1 MIEKRLV
8 LVEEIRIE
16 RRRESEAVTVPV
28 ALRRQRVDVERL
40 PEDEPSDPQVP
51 PPIRNHTE
59 ERTDMNDTRTHE
71 VTAFYDDRAQAQQAI
86 DRLNAA
92 NIPAEDV
99 RIVEGNDPAA
109 AGGARPA
116 EDKGF
121 FDKLG
126 DFFMPEEDR
135 HTYAEGLNRGGYVV
149 SARVTQEHHER
160 VADILDDDHSVDL
173 DSRSNEWRNDG
184 WAGYQAETSART
196 GGRHRRDDRGRRGAA
211 QGRQARRQPWPRQG
225 ALLRRRG
232 SGVRGRHAS
241 QGGGRRRAA
250 TGSIASSTTP
260 TRRSG
265 IVPSRS
271 RKPPKRRSSPRR
283 RGWSR
288 RSTSPSTSRPRRKP

>member
-1 MIEKRLV
+1 
-8 LVEEIRIE
+8 
-16 RRRESEAVTVPV
+16 
-28 ALRRQRVDVERL
+28 
-40 PEDEPSDPQVP
+40 
-51 PPIRNHTE
+51 
-59 ERTDMNDTRTHE
+59 MNDTRTHE

-109 AGGARPA
+109 TGGARPA

-196 GGRHRRDDRGRRGAA
+196 GAGTEGTIEVAEERLKVGKRDVSHGRVKVRSYVVEDQVSEDVT
-211 QGRQARRQPWPRQG
+211 
-225 ALLRRRG
+225 LRREEVDVERRPVDRVVDNADAAFRDRTVEVEETAEEAVVAKEARVVEEVDV
-232 SGVRGRHAS
+232 SKHVETETETVSDTVRHTEVEIDDE
-241 QGGGRRRAA
+241 RR
-250 TGSIASSTTP
+250 
-260 TRRSG
+260 
-265 IVPSRS
+265 VVDD
-271 RKPPKRRSSPRR
+271 KPR
-283 RGWSR
+283 
-288 RSTSPSTSRPRRKP
+288 